1 MHLINAYLSDPK
13 IKEIL
18 RRNRTEKG
26 FSLIELVVVI
36 AVLAVLTAI
45 ALPNFLGVSEDASAR
60 TAQQGLLNA
69 FKECKV
75 KWARNKR
82 STTEEF
88 SIPAITDWAII
99 SGAATATAAP
109 STWTDLVAYGTAQPK
124 TGDAKVKCFDAAG
137 ASLDIYAYPTS
148 AKYPIYKVDQAGVK
162 WCRVGDV
169 ANGKETYNIGC
180 DSTTNYAVVE
190 GWE

>member
-1 MHLINAYLSDPK
+1 MTLFEAYLKKSSTKRVLSHKPGD
-13 IKEIL
+13 
-18 RRNRTEKG
+18 KG

-82 STTEEF
+82 STSEEF
-88 SIPAITDWAII
+88 APPAITDWAIH
-99 SGAATATAAP
+99 SATASNPASAF
-109 STWTDLVAYGTAQPK
+109 SQGVDYGMAQPVA
-124 TGDAKVKCFDAAG
+124 TEDGVKCFDANG
-137 ASLDIYAYPTS
+137 NSLDFFATPAS
-148 AKYPIYKVDQAGVK
+148 NKFPIFKVAASGDKFCRTGVNT
-162 WCRVGDV
+162 
-169 ANGKETYNIGC
+169 ATTKETYNVGC
-180 DSTTNYAVVE
+180 NQTADSTNSP
-190 GWE
+190 GWD